1 MVLLLKYRVLRLET
15 ENELDDSMQILNI
28 WQFILDI
35 FKNSL

>member
-15 ENELDDSMQILNI
+15 ENELEDSMQILNI